1 MIRVRDAAE
10 ADVPGIAE
18 VHVRAW
24 RESYAAFLPA
34 EALAGL
40 SVEERARMWQ
50 GAFRSPDPRC
60 KLLVAEQ
67 EGRIVGFCRGGPA
80 RSGGT
85 VPLGTDAEVYAIYLL
100 DAVKRQGVGG
110 RLLRGVLDHLAAQGF
125 ASAGLWVL
133 TDNTS
138 ARHFYESLGGIAGAQ
153 QSIEIRG
160 EALTETAYRFELK
173 G

>member
-1 MIRVRDAAE
+1 M
-10 ADVPGIAE
+10 
-18 VHVRAW
+18 
-24 RESYAAFLPA
+24 
-34 EALAGL
+34 
-40 SVEERARMWQ
+40 
-50 GAFRSPDPRC
+50 
-60 KLLVAEQ
+60 AEQ

-80 RSGGT
+80 RSGGA
-85 VPLGTDAEVYAIYLL
+85 VPLGTEAEIYAIYLL

-133 TDNTS
+133 TENTP
-138 ARHFYESLGGIAGAQ
+138 ARHFYESLGGIPGAQ